1 MSRTHGEHNTPPKRL
16 STRAM
21 KLDKISHMCSSLD
34 LHPDYKNYSEWKL
47 NRIRHVKHHV
57 SPLRSRNQLT
67 QGSTRMRC
75 HRDSMSAES
84 TTSHSRRISQG
95 TAHSRS
101 PLHPSTFLQKP
112 QDHTLPAARS
122 ALPPAI
128 LSFPSQ
134 KYLPSKQST

>member
-1 MSRTHGEHNTPPKRL
+1 MCTSPRMSVTHGEHITPPKRL

-21 KLDKISHMCSSLD
+21 KLDKISPM
-34 LHPDYKNYSEWKL
+34 YSTKITRNGNFSES
-47 NRIRHVKHHV
+47 VTMKHHV
-57 SPLRSRNQLT
+57 SQRRSRNQLT
-67 QGSTRMRC
+67 QGSIRMRC
-75 HRDSMSAES
+75 HRDPMSPES

-101 PLHPSTFLQKP
+101 QPHPSTFLQVP
-112 QDHTLPAARS
+112 QYHTLPAARS

-134 KYLPSKQST
+134 PCLPSKQST